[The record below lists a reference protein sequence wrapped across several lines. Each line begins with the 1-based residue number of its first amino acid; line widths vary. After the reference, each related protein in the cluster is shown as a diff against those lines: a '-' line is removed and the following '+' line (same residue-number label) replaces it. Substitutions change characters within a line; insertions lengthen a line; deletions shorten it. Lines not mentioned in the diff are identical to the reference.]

1 MEFNKVNEL
10 CALKRKAK
18 AGWRCFYQ
26 AKEANHLLGLKY
38 IHLQKIMEKCRQ
50 DENVDISF
58 LKSQFLEL
66 YDEVGKLVSCPVC
79 FELLT
84 KTNTHIPLCGHLV
97 CFSCKSKMDK
107 CPICRK

>member
-1 MEFNKVNEL
+1 MESSTDTKL
-10 CALKRKAK
+10 LRLIQKAK
-18 AGWRCFYQ
+18 AGWKCFYQ
-26 AKEANHLLGLKY
+26 AREANHLLGLKY
-38 IHLQKIMEKCRQ
+38 IHLQKIINKCR
-50 DENVDISF
+50 ENEHIDYSF

-79 FELLT
+79 YELLT

-97 CFSCKSKMDK
+97 CFTCKSKMEK